1 MMCADLG
8 APLGEAIDVECGV
21 RGMCSLAM
29 GGPRTDQVLAGSSDA
44 SLFAMEVPPNAG
56 GEAEP
61 EKLGDFHLGRVT
73 AAVPLS
79 DTEHFATCG
88 EDGTLRLW
96 SSKTGGCGIQCPNC
110 LVPFCSRLPEC
121 SPNQT
126 PPPLSSPQARCK
138 ASVWHRPEL
147 SCLQRELCMYRHGI
161 RERHRQVRN
170 HC

>member
-1 MMCADLG
+1 MD
-8 APLGEAIDVECGV
+8 CGV

-61 EKLGDFHLGRVT
+61 EKLGDYHLGRVT

-96 SSKTGGCGIQCPNC
+96 SSGTARCGLWCLCIPSSASTPNC
-110 LVPFCSRLPEC
+110 LSAVLTRQRPP
-121 SPNQT
+121 PPP
-126 PPPLSSPQARCK
+126 PPPLPRMVAKRQFGSVQKCLASSENSACIAMGSESGIVRCTNVV
-138 ASVWHRPEL
+138 AETF
-147 SCLQRELCMYRHGI
+147 CG
-161 RERHRQVRN
+161 
-170 HC
+170 